1 MLDLLY
7 GNIFEGIHVYLM
19 RDQKFKSKPQR
30 GMRADFMLATD
41 LLGCK

>member
-19 RDQKFKSKPQR
+19 RDQKFKSTQQR
-30 GMRADFMLATD
+30 SLRADFMV
-41 LLGCK
+41 GN